1 MKNKYPNLETEVNE
15 TEPQYWTN
23 KMSNIEVWLLDF
35 YKKQVE
41 KEKYNFSKKKSKK
54 LPERKDLNIFEF
66 APKEI
71 LENQDLMLKAV
82 DSSFISYFNLSET
95 LKKNRE
101 FTLRYLKEGRGYHFC
116 IEKEF
121 LIEDEIFN
129 SCLEKDA
136 RTYTEIYYKRDFYD
150 KFGSKEKALEFLDL
164 NPKVYEF
171 LGDILKNDVD
181 IAKKAIE
188 LDLNNVQYANKRVSA
203 KVLKDDELVKKVLD
217 KNLDWFIKIN
227 NKYRDNEEF
236 LLFYIEKRPSLIEF
250 VSPRLREK
258 REFIEKAIGAYNLME
273 YISDEFKKDKD
284 LMTRHLAH
292 VPSAR
297 YELNKIFDVIPLM
310 VKVIQKQQYTYDY
323 LSNKEKMNPD
333 YIYGLLEHQDFY
345 KKNDNF
351 FASYEK
357 ANIFQKLPVEVQ
369 NEIRSEYLE
378 KNKHLN
384 ISFSSQEDLETEL
397 LMYAR
402 NKYVNLYLEKTLRE
416 EKDESKKSKFKI

>member
-1 MKNKYPNLETEVNE
+1 MKNKYPNLETEINE
-15 TEPQYWTN
+15 KEPQYWAD
-23 KMSNIEVWLLDF
+23 KMSNIEVWLLEA

-41 KEKYNFSKKKSKK
+41 KEKYNFSKKKTKG

-71 LENQDLMLKAV
+71 LENQDVMLKAV
-82 DSSFISYFNLSET
+82 DSSFINYFNLPET
-95 LKKNRE
+95 LKKSRE

-129 SCLEKDA
+129 FCLKKDA
-136 RTYTEIYYKRDFYD
+136 RTYTEIYYKRDFYE
-150 KFGSKEKALEFLDL
+150 KFGSKEKALEFLDM

-171 LGDILKNDVD
+171 LGDILKNDTD

-188 LDLNNVQYANKRVSA
+188 LDLENVQHVSKRTSA
-203 KVLKDDELVKKVLD
+203 KVLKNDELVKKVLD

-236 LLFYIEKRPSLIEF
+236 LLPYIEKRPSLIEF
-250 VSPRLREK
+250 ISPRLREK
-258 REFIEKAIGAYNLME
+258 KEFIEKAVGAYNLME
-273 YISDEFKKDKD
+273 YISEEFKRDKE
-284 LMTRHLAH
+284 LMLRHLSH
-292 VPSAR
+292 QPYAR
-297 YELNKIFDVIPLM
+297 YELSKLFDVVPLV
-310 VKVIQKQQYTYDY
+310 VKVIQKQQYMYDR
-323 LSNKEKMNPD
+323 LSDNEKVNPD
-333 YIYGLLEHQDFY
+333 YIYALLEHQDFY

-351 FASYEK
+351 FSSYEK
-357 ANIFQKLPVEVQ
+357 ANIFQKLPEVIQ
-369 NEIRSEYLE
+369 NEVKNEYLE

-384 ISFSSQEDLETEL
+384 LNFSSQEDLEIEL

-402 NKYVNLYLEKTLRE
+402 NKYVNLYLEKSLRQE
-416 EKDESKKSKFKI
+416 PNKPIKNKLKV